1 MRYLRYV
8 SWVLV
13 GLGLLAIVAA
23 PLFDLGEVVT
33 LAGIMLI
40 LAGVVKIVVVYI
52 WTNLAGLGTDRHK
65 PVPPV

>member
-13 GLGLLAIVAA
+13 AMGVLAVVAT
-23 PLFDLGEVVT
+23 PLFDLGEAVT

-40 LAGVVKIVVVYI
+40 LAGVVKIVVVHI
-52 WTNLAGLGTDRHK
+52 WTNLAGLGTDRHQ